1 MTKVFCDIC
10 GTEIDEDYTRTHYSY
25 NLDFEGHTPHQTFR
39 HDCNGA
45 TYGTTLMQTLVYY
58 TDPTSWHLNLCADCG
73 GALGNVIDSFIT
85 EYQIKKEVYKPK
97 EEKENVLNGLTQ
109 LMRNAVMRDACEKY
123 SEDNAW
129 LMNMEEYK
137 RNHNERPQEN

>member
-10 GTEIDEDYTRTHYSY
+10 GTEINEDYTRTHYSY
-25 NLDFEGHTPHQTFR
+25 NLDFEGHIPHQTYR
-39 HDCNGA
+39 HDCNGT
-45 TYGTTLMQTLVYY
+45 TYTTTTLVYY

-73 GALGNVIDSFIT
+73 GALGNVIDNFLNENKDEDDYESKS
-85 EYQIKKEVYKPK
+85 Q
-97 EEKENVLNGLTQ
+97 EEKDNITNSLTQ

-123 SEDNAW
+123 SDDNAW

>member
-25 NLDFEGHTPHQTFR
+25 NLDFEGHIPHQTSR
-39 HDCNGA
+39 YDYN
-45 TYGTTLMQTLVYY
+45 GTTYTTTALVYY
-58 TDPTSWHLNLCADCG
+58 TDPRGWHLNLCADCG

-109 LMRNAVMRDACEKY
+109 LMRHAVMRDACEKY